1 MPPNWIYNFDDSRLN
16 IKTLTLDINKSTKK
30 ENNNQFKEKLFP
42 KISITENM
50 THNFKIKTEDDDSF
64 KNKYQN

>member
-30 ENNNQFKEKLFP
+30 ENNNQFKEKFLP

>member
-1 MPPNWIYNFDDSRLN
+1 LPTNWIYNFDDSNLN
-16 IKTLTLDINKSTKK
+16 IKTLTLNINKSTKK
-30 ENNNQFKEKLFP
+30 ENNNQFKEKFLP

-50 THNFKIKTEDDDSF
+50 TQNFKIKTEDDDSF